1 MKPTPKS
8 SEPLIN
14 ANKPAASQFGLASPS
29 AWRVSGKTITIDEYI
44 QAQGKEVSSTD
55 LRLLRA
61 FTGRLL
67 AKVQETNPNEYPGL
81 REAVHAIVRV
91 LESSAAQEATDP
103 LPTWLAEIAFA
114 AGYFLKR
121 YDVIPD
127 HVPEIGLA
135 DDALILERVIERNQ
149 SKIYRS
155 SPECIDLPVTNS

>member
-8 SEPLIN
+8 SEPLICSH
-14 ANKPAASQFGLASPS
+14 KPDASQFGLASPT
-29 AWRVSGKTITIDEYI
+29 AWRVSGKTITIDELI
-44 QAQGKEVSSTD
+44 EEQGKQVTSTD

-67 AKVQETNPNEYPGL
+67 DKVQETNPNEYPGL

-91 LESSAAQEATDP
+91 LESSAAQQATDP
-103 LPTWLAEIAFA
+103 LPTWLTEIGFA

-127 HVPEIGLA
+127 HVAEIGLA
-135 DDALILERVIERNQ
+135 DDALILQRVIQRNQ
-149 SKIYRS
+149 SNI
-155 SPECIDLPVTNS
+155 PQLPDCIDRPATNS